1 MRQKNTAFSQ
11 GYASLAEM
19 LGFCN
24 RCFYQRSVFISVP
37 CPSPPPAPLNSMSD
51 ESAPASV
58 PLAKPLSAT
67 ARRCLGVLIEKAKTT
82 PDSYPLSLAGIVTG
96 SNQKSNR
103 DPQTNISEDDAMLA
117 LDELREAGAVREI
130 QGSGRVNKFRH
141 AAYEWFA
148 CDSPGTAL
156 MTELLLRG
164 PQTVG
169 ELRTRAS
176 RMHPFVD
183 LNAVQAELDSLTKSG
198 LVLAVSAAG
207 RGQIFAH
214 TLYTP
219 TERQHLAAKVEKQF
233 GAVGSSAPG
242 SVAPPATTTSAVST
256 STGSGATPVSAPA
269 SAANEVRI
277 DRIQQRLEEVA
288 ARLESLEQKLA
299 DWEK

>member
-1 MRQKNTAFSQ
+1 
-11 GYASLAEM
+11 
-19 LGFCN
+19 
-24 RCFYQRSVFISVP
+24 
-37 CPSPPPAPLNSMSD
+37 MSD
-51 ESAPASV
+51 ESAPASL
-58 PLAKPLSAT
+58 PLAKPVSAT

-103 DPQTNISEDDAMLA
+103 DPQTNISEDDALLA

-130 QGSGRVNKFRH
+130 QGSGRVTKFRH

-148 CDSPGTAL
+148 CDSPGAAL

-183 LNAVQAELDSLTKSG
+183 LNAVQSELDSLTKSG
-198 LVLAVSAAG
+198 LVFAVSAAG
-207 RGQIFAH
+207 RGQTFAH

-233 GAVGSSAPG
+233 SAAGPSAPASAASAAVGSNA
-242 SVAPPATTTSAVST
+242 AAA
-256 STGSGATPVSAPA
+256 AAPA
-269 SAANEVRI
+269 SAANEGRI